1 MNSARKSKYTIGQ
14 QPPPINMCS
23 MNEGELV
30 EEVNCIDEAREQ
42 DSLEIQCPAYDLPSS
57 ICQDHND
64 SIVVEGMQ
72 EIQPSDQEMDG
83 NAVETREKVKRGK
96 ENVDEEEYDEMK
108 EIQEIAKKRK
118 ASKGRRN
125 NLKKARIESLQK
137 DEDEDVHEQSSE
149 KKISDTPKK
158 KYNTLW
164 YSQSVDILDTPRSTP
179 GNDRRR
185 QQSQPQRRSLRNK
198 QSKEQGNT
206 NS

>member
-1 MNSARKSKYTIGQ
+1 
-14 QPPPINMCS
+14 
-23 MNEGELV
+23 
-30 EEVNCIDEAREQ
+30 
-42 DSLEIQCPAYDLPSS
+42 
-57 ICQDHND
+57 
-64 SIVVEGMQ
+64 MQ

-83 NAVETREKVKRGK
+83 NAVETREKVKRRK

-118 ASKGRRN
+118 ANKVREN

-137 DEDEDVHEQSSE
+137 DEDEDIHEEPSA
-149 KKISDTPKK
+149 KKISDAPKK

-164 YSQSVDILDTPRSTP
+164 YSQNVDILDTPRSTP

-185 QQSQPQRRSLRNK
+185 QQSQPQRSLRNK

>member
-1 MNSARKSKYTIGQ
+1 
-14 QPPPINMCS
+14 
-23 MNEGELV
+23 
-30 EEVNCIDEAREQ
+30 
-42 DSLEIQCPAYDLPSS
+42 
-57 ICQDHND
+57 
-64 SIVVEGMQ
+64 
-72 EIQPSDQEMDG
+72 MDG
-83 NAVETREKVKRGK
+83 NTVEAREKVKRRK

-158 KYNTLW
+158 KYNTLR
-164 YSQSVDILDTPRSTP
+164 YLQIVDILDTPRFIS

-185 QQSQPQRRSLRNK
+185 HQPQSQRRSLRNK

-206 NS
+206 YS

>member
-14 QPPPINMCS
+14 QPPPIDMCS

-64 SIVVEGMQ
+64 SIVVEGVQ

-83 NAVETREKVKRGK
+83 NAVETREKVKRRK

-118 ASKGRRN
+118 ANKVREN
-125 NLKKARIESLQK
+125 NFKKARIESLQK
-137 DEDEDVHEQSSE
+137 
-149 KKISDTPKK
+149 KKNRIGMRMFTKS
-158 KYNTLW
+158 
-164 YSQSVDILDTPRSTP
+164 
-179 GNDRRR
+179 
-185 QQSQPQRRSLRNK
+185 
-198 QSKEQGNT
+198 
-206 NS
+206 

>member
-1 MNSARKSKYTIGQ
+1 
-14 QPPPINMCS
+14 
-23 MNEGELV
+23 
-30 EEVNCIDEAREQ
+30 
-42 DSLEIQCPAYDLPSS
+42 
-57 ICQDHND
+57 
-64 SIVVEGMQ
+64 MQ

-83 NAVETREKVKRGK
+83 NAVEAREKVKRRK

-118 ASKGRRN
+118 ANKVREN
-125 NLKKARIESLQK
+125 NLKKARIEYLQK
-137 DEDEDVHEQSSE
+137 KKDEDVHEEPSA
-149 KKISDTPKK
+149 KKISNAPKK

-164 YSQSVDILDTPRSTP
+164 YTQNVDILDTPRSTP

>member
-1 MNSARKSKYTIGQ
+1 
-14 QPPPINMCS
+14 

-42 DSLEIQCPAYDLPSS
+42 DCLEIQCPAYDLPSS

-64 SIVVEGMQ
+64 NIVVEGMQ

-83 NAVETREKVKRGK
+83 NAVETREKVKRRK

-118 ASKGRRN
+118 ANKVREN

-137 DEDEDVHEQSSE
+137 
-149 KKISDTPKK
+149 KKNRIGMRMFTKS
-158 KYNTLW
+158 
-164 YSQSVDILDTPRSTP
+164 
-179 GNDRRR
+179 
-185 QQSQPQRRSLRNK
+185 
-198 QSKEQGNT
+198 
-206 NS
+206 